1 VLDLLAHNNNRT
13 GDLWPPQDEQDFS
26 RINNW
31 LNDLSMSD
39 DASAVMA
46 VVNVDINVP
55 DDQRSGYYDDENMT
69 SKKGL

>member
-1 VLDLLAHNNNRT
+1 MLDLLPHDNNRT
-13 GDLWPPQDEQDFS
+13 DDLWPQQDERDFP
-26 RINNW
+26 RINDW
-31 LNDLSMSD
+31 LNDLPISD

-46 VVNVDINVP
+46 VVNIDVNVP